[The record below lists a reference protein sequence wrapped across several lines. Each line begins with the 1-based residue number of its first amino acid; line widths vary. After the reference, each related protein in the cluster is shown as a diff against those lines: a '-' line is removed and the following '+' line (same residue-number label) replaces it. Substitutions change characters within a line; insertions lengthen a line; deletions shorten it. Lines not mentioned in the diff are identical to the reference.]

1 MGLSEHALDAN
12 DEWCTPPAL
21 FMPMVWGWGGIDLD
35 PFGHFTSKVPATERW
50 TLPEKWAAADGLSD
64 EEWTALLAAGY
75 VEGDAQ
81 TLAWNG
87 RVFANGPYS
96 NVAWWLSRAADA
108 AEQREAHVIGLIPVR
123 PNNTWWD
130 AYVWRRASAICWP
143 RKRVTFE
150 GTQRNGKKGVNAPF
164 HVCLPYYGNEA
175 TVFGFMYEHIG
186 HIQILRPQTLPFR
199 SELLQH
205 LQR

>member
-1 MGLSEHALDAN
+1 MGLSEHAFGAN
-12 DEWCTPPAL
+12 DEWCTPPSL
-21 FMPMVWGWGGIDLD
+21 FLPMVWGWGGIDLD

-50 TLPEKWAAADGLSD
+50 TLPEKWAAAEGLSD

-81 TLAWNG
+81 TLEWNG

-123 PNNTWWD
+123 PNNTW
-130 AYVWRRASAICWP
+130 RASTIFFW
-143 RKRVTFE
+143 V
-150 GTQRNGKKGVNAPF
+150 
-164 HVCLPYYGNEA
+164 LM
-175 TVFGFMYEHIG
+175 FGYSVAVSWSTEM
-186 HIQILRPQTLPFR
+186 ILLR
-199 SELLQH
+199 
-205 LQR
+205 